1 MGYGERGAWNGL
13 VTGVVSIVVY
23 LAIIVPQLGT
33 RPVSEIDW
41 VAPML
46 WTIGGAIV
54 AGILISV
61 GWSTAARIRDD
72 DDRPVEDVRDR
83 DISRMGGRVG
93 QAFLVIGILGALAL
107 CAVEADWFWIAQAL
121 YAGSAISA
129 LVDGVSRVIVYRTG
143 MP

>member
-13 VTGVVSIVVY
+13 VTGAVSIIVY
-23 LAIIVPQLGT
+23 LAIILPQLGA

-41 VAPML
+41 VTPML
-46 WTIGGAIV
+46 WTIGGAIA
-54 AGILISV
+54 AGILISI

-83 DISRMGGRVG
+83 DISRMGSRAG

-107 CAVEADWFWIAQAL
+107 CAVQADWFWIAQAL
-121 YAGSAISA
+121 YAASAISA